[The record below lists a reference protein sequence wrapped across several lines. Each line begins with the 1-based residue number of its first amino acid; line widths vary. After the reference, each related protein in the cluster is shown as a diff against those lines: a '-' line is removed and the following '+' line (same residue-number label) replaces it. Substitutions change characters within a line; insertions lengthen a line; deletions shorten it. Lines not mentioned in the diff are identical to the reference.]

1 MPDQLYPAPV
11 GTKTLV
17 SDFDSTMTRHD
28 FFELVRAKWPSPPES
43 DPWNRYVAG
52 ELTHFEALAKIF
64 AGIRAEEAVMLELI
78 ASMNLDPRLAE
89 AVSALRAKGWR
100 IEVASAGCA
109 WYIERLLNEAGVSLE
124 VHASPGTFDPAH
136 GLVMTPPLGS
146 KFLSRSTGIDK
157 LAVVKDALET
167 SDLVAFAGDGRPDID
182 PALLVKPELRFARG
196 WLAEALQQ
204 RGEAF
209 RPFDRWSDVADELVR
224 L

>member
-1 MPDQLYPAPV
+1 M

-17 SDFDSTMTRHD
+17 SDFDSTMTQHD
-28 FFELVRAKWPSPPES
+28 FFELVRCRWPSSPES

-52 ELTHFEALAKIF
+52 ELTHFEALAEIF
-64 AGIRAEEAVMLELI
+64 AGIRADEAVMLELI
-78 ASMNLDPRLAE
+78 ASMKLDPRLAE
-89 AVSALRAKGWR
+89 AVSALRVKGWR
-100 IEVASAGCA
+100 IAVASAGCA
-109 WYIERLLNEAGVSLE
+109 WYIERLLASAGVSLE

-136 GLVMTPPLGS
+136 GLRMTLPLGS

-157 LAVVKDALET
+157 LAVVKDALATAEV
-167 SDLVAFAGDGRPDID
+167 VAFAGDGRPDLE

-196 WLAEALQQ
+196 WLAEALLQ

-209 RPFDRWSDVADELVR
+209 RPFKRWSEVADELVR